1 MSIVVVPMAI
11 FEGPREVARWHE
23 AAAIEKYFADD
34 YSAALVHL
42 DKGLSYDSRNL
53 SIYALRAQWK
63 TEREDYQ
70 GALNDFNQALEVVP
84 NHSGVLLL
92 RSQVNHHLGQH
103 DQAIADVKSAFQ
115 TASQSAALIDPQQ
128 LNTLAYSRAI
138 GGTEC
143 GPGSCGHQQG
153 HSGR

>member
-1 MSIVVVPMAI
+1 MKKYSTPITIVAVMSIVVVPMAI

-92 RSQVNHHLGQH
+92 RSQVNHQPRP
-103 DQAIADVKSAFQ
+103 
-115 TASQSAALIDPQQ
+115 T
-128 LNTLAYSRAI
+128 R
-138 GGTEC
+138 
-143 GPGSCGHQQG
+143 PGD
-153 HSGR
+153 RRR